1 MSLPLNFSYAIHLH
15 LCLEDAA
22 LTRYSLIPTQ
32 KTLMEDFY
40 EGNKQK
46 EARQSEWMRN
56 KVK

>member
-1 MSLPLNFSYAIHLH
+1 MQYILH

-40 EGNKQK
+40 KGNKQT

>member
-1 MSLPLNFSYAIHLH
+1 MQYILH

-32 KTLMEDFY
+32 KTLMEADFY
-40 EGNKQK
+40 EGNKQT